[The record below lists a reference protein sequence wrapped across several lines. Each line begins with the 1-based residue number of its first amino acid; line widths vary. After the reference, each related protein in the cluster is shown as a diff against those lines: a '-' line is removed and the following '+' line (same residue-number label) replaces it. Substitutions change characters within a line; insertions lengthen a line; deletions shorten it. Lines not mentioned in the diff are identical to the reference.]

1 MVGSMGK
8 RVAERVR
15 IREVLIFPVIA
26 LVLYVTTGDLY
37 MSVISPTVV
46 AFVFLSFVTFDVTNR
61 DVRYVKLGVFVFGI
75 AGGILMFISTDI
87 PAWFGLVVAL
97 VSLLVTGDTV
107 VDISDTPE

>member
-1 MVGSMGK
+1 MRIVRK
-8 RVAERVR
+8 AAERIR
-15 IREVLIFPVIA
+15 IQEVLVFPTMA

-61 DVRYVKLGVFVFGI
+61 DVRYVKLSVFVFGI
-75 AGGILMFISTDI
+75 VGGVLMFISTDI

-97 VSLLVTGDTV
+97 VSLLVTADTL